1 MNLHLFASPYN
12 LLMMSHANAKWW
24 MSGLFYILHQ
34 QEMRQKC
41 VGGTNHRFSALH
53 TPVNFGEHMSVM
65 ASDCCKYEMRLS
77 LPFCGGCLD
86 QDG

>member
-1 MNLHLFASPYN
+1 M
-12 LLMMSHANAKWW
+12 
-24 MSGLFYILHQ
+24 GLFYILHQ
-34 QEMRQKC
+34 QEMRHKY

-53 TPVNFGEHMSVM
+53 TCVNIRKRMSFM
-65 ASDCCKYEMRLS
+65 AWRGTPHLACRIHGTLMAYPLHTR